1 MTQESGRQD
10 FRTAI
15 GSSAD
20 RVATPAVNAPTFP
33 APDDPDGLY
42 QASYSAL
49 TGCDL
54 DRGIAWRNAAQR
66 AGLDGDR
73 LAHLDIE
80 AAYRSTDWAELS
92 ACVAPDRDFDLPAIA
107 CPWIRVACGRMVVG
121 DGGGATLA
129 IERFLQLRP
138 SDFSFVAGLV
148 KVLDLPAQDRN
159 LAHLLRTVISAG
171 AKVQDIETICATLK
185 RDAKTTLRLETFR
198 DLATQAEQAVAGPAG
213 KLARDWALAVWQPT
227 AAPADEHLTHQER
240 DQLATALQA
249 ALNGDFMAASSGIAA
264 LTSTLR
270 SDFILAR
277 LAEAERLLTH
287 IAHAPT
293 PVRPDL
299 DNCPREVAISDTRG
313 SRRLAIVFTGLGER
327 VSGLPISIFDRLL
340 AIAGYRTIFLRDSS
354 RGGFA
359 CGI

>member
-80 AAYRSTDWAELS
+80 AAYRS
-92 ACVAPDRDFDLPAIA
+92 
-107 CPWIRVACGRMVVG
+107 
-121 DGGGATLA
+121 TLA